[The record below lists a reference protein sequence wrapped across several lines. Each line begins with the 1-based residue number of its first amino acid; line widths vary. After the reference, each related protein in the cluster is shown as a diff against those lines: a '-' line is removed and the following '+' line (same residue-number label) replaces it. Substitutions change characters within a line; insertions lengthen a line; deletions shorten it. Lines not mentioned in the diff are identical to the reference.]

1 MFRTK
6 DRLYFHKKVCGK
18 KYFHGVAMPS
28 EDTKKLFIREAE
40 RDKRLELHKKVYQKK
55 EFCGVVMRSEITK
68 GLFISE
74 TERN

>member
-1 MFRTK
+1 
-6 DRLYFHKKVCGK
+6 
-18 KYFHGVAMPS
+18 MPS